1 MRGLSTREHVLLLAA
16 LVVVVGIGFLLFR
29 SRPRHQEL
37 GRLEYA
43 TEQARERYR
52 TTRWPASAGDPESLR
67 RELAELQERIAGKEA
82 ALRAHEAR
90 FASQAGAGA
99 VGELRLE
106 VSRLAAR
113 SGVRV
118 LEDVIC
124 PRPKLGGVLGGEI
137 RAAES
142 RAARL
147 VRFLALGEPYEMP
160 ARQLVLHASFSGL
173 RAFLDGLA
181 ALRHRVVVLHFE
193 IVRNEEA
200 GPGTASLRVRLLV
213 LS

>member
-1 MRGLSTREHVLLLAA
+1 VRGLSTREHALLLAA
-16 LVVVVGIGFLLFR
+16 LVVVVGVGFLLFR
-29 SRPRHQEL
+29 SRPRHQQL
-37 GRLEYA
+37 ARLEFA

-52 TTRWPASAGDPESLR
+52 TTRWPASAGDPASLR
-67 RELAELQERIAGKEA
+67 RALTELQRRIGEQETD
-82 ALRAHEAR
+82 LRAQETR

-99 VGELRLE
+99 VAELRLE

-124 PRPKLGGVLGGEI
+124 PRPKLSGVLGGEI
-137 RAAES
+137 RSAES
-142 RAARL
+142 RSARL

-160 ARQLVLHASFSGL
+160 ARRLVLDASFAGL

-193 IVRNEEA
+193 IERNEEA
-200 GPGTASLRVRLLV
+200 APGDPPLRARLLL